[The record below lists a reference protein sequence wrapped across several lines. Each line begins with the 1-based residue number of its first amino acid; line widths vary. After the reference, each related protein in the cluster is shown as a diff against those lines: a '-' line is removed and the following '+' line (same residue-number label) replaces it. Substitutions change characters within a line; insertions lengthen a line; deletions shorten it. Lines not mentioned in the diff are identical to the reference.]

1 MKKKIK
7 QAKQDWPNLP
17 VLGSHSTKSS
27 SSLEHSADDTR
38 SSDVG
43 CACKKKQG
51 VGEERGERDKETNEQ
66 KHRQLSMLSCLHHY
80 YRFPFLRG
88 HTVGCRIFN
97 FPIAVNGSGSGQYV
111 WVLCKAEWPKVVLGD
126 SSRSHK
132 ITDWLYSDFSFNFE
146 NQRGGK
152 QALAKGGQY
161 KNTSQLRNALQLWEG
176 FKCIWCV
183 VSSVWFGGCES
194 TGRYN

>member
-1 MKKKIK
+1 MYCFLQMKKIK

-43 CACKKKQG
+43 CACKKKKG

-66 KHRQLSMLSCLHHY
+66 KHRQLMVSCLHHY
-80 YRFPFLRG
+80 YCFPSLRG

-97 FPIAVNGSGSGQYV
+97 CPVAVNGSGLGQSV
-111 WVLCKAEWPKVVLGD
+111 WVLREAEWPKVVLGD
-126 SSRSHK
+126 SSLAHE
-132 ITDWLYSDFSFNFE
+132 ITWCSLTLFWL
-146 NQRGGK
+146 
-152 QALAKGGQY
+152 
-161 KNTSQLRNALQLWEG
+161 
-176 FKCIWCV
+176 
-183 VSSVWFGGCES
+183 
-194 TGRYN
+194 